1 MKNYSLAPTEENAYE
16 MLRTNPIGRSD
27 DVFRFVELLSHM
39 EDSCYSIAL
48 NGEWGSGKTFFV
60 KQVKLILDA
69 ENPQSN
75 LPEIMRLKVK
85 GLIPN
90 QFTCPDCYTT
100 VYYDAWAND
109 NHEDPLLSLIYE
121 AIRSGQID
129 YSPEQKR
136 SIFDTLSNIADVLTG
151 KNISNFLEALRGSN
165 ELEDMQKGADLES
178 LVRDFINYLIEERG
192 NRLVFFIDELDRC
205 KPDYAIRFLERI
217 KHYFDDE
224 RVTFVFSVSLSQL
237 QWTVKSYYGSEFN
250 STRYLDKFFD
260 IRLTLPHVNYEDF
273 LKNRLNMWAN
283 DLVSTVGME
292 VIKYYQFSL
301 REMERYIRLLKIVEH
316 VAQKIQPGSP
326 GRNAVLFSA
335 TYFVP
340 IMLGLQMYNIKK
352 FNDFLSGNDAGPL
365 KEILMNTSVILD
377 TKFLLSWGEN
387 YATGG
392 VIISHAGKETE
403 SIEERIDK
411 IYKVLFGRYNFNAN
425 GPLEIG
431 QMLFTATTREEV
443 ERITSVLSPLTD
455 FNQL

>member
-1 MKNYSLAPTEENAYE
+1 MKNYSLAPTDENAYE
-16 MLRTNPIGRSD
+16 MLRTNPIGRFD

-39 EDSCYSIAL
+39 EDSCYSFAL

-75 LPEIMRLKVK
+75 LSEMMRLKVQN
-85 GLIPN
+85 LIPK
-90 QFTCPDCYTT
+90 QYTCPDCYTT

-121 AIRSGQID
+121 TIRSGQSD
-129 YSPEQKR
+129 YSPERER
-136 SIFDTLSNIADVLTG
+136 SLCQAASSIADLLTG
-151 KNISNFLEALRGSN
+151 KTISDALAALRGSCK
-165 ELEDMQKGADLES
+165 LESVQKEADLES
-178 LVRDFINYLIEERG
+178 LVRDFINYLIEEQG

-260 IRLTLPHVNYEDF
+260 MRLSLPHANYDDF
-273 LKNRLNMWAN
+273 LRNRLNMWVN
-283 DLVSTVGME
+283 DLVSTVGVE

-301 REMERYIRLLKIVEH
+301 RETERYIRLLKILEH
-316 VAQKIQPGSP
+316 AAKKLQMGILPH
-326 GRNAVLFSA
+326 NAVRFA
-335 TYFVP
+335 TTYFAP
-340 IMLGLQMYNIKK
+340 IMLGLQMYNIKE
-352 FNDFLSGNDAGPL
+352 FNDFIFGYNSGPM
-365 KEILMNTSVILD
+365 KEILVNTNVLLD
-377 TKFLLSWGEN
+377 PGLLLAWNEMYANGELITN
-387 YATGG
+387 Q
-392 VIISHAGKETE
+392 AGEKIE
-403 SIEERIDK
+403 SITERLDK
-411 IYKVLFGRYNFNAN
+411 IYKAVFGRNSFNE
-425 GPLEIG
+425 GGYLDIG
-431 QMLFTATTREEV
+431 QMRFTTTTREEV

-455 FNQL
+455 FDQI

>member
-75 LPEIMRLKVK
+75 LPEEMRLKVK

-192 NRLVFFIDELDRC
+192 NRLVFFIDELNRC

-237 QWTVKSYYGSEFN
+237 QWTVKSYYGSEFD

-260 IRLTLPHVNYEDF
+260 IRLTLPQVNYDNF
-273 LKNRLNMWAN
+273 LRNRLDMWAKN
-283 DLVSTVGME
+283 AVSVVGID
-292 VIKYYQFSL
+292 VIKFYGFSL
-301 REMERYIRLLKIVEH
+301 RETERYIRLLKIVEH
-316 VAQKIQPGSP
+316 AIQKLRWGFPTN
-326 GRNAVLFSA
+326 NAILFA
-335 TYFVP
+335 TTYFVP
-340 IMLGLQMYNIKK
+340 ITLGLQMYNIKE
-352 FNDFLSGNDAGPL
+352 FNDFISGYNAGPM
-365 KEILMNTSVILD
+365 KEILINTNVMLD
-377 TKFLLSWGEN
+377 TSLLLERGEH
-387 YATGG
+387 YASGG
-392 VIISHAGKETE
+392 IITNQEGEKIE
-403 SIEERIDK
+403 SIEERLDK
-411 IYKVLFGRYNFNAN
+411 IYEAVFGRYNFNES
-425 GPLEIG
+425 GYLDIG
-431 QMLFTATTREEV
+431 QMRFTETTREEV

-455 FNQL
+455 FDQI

>member
-1 MKNYSLAPTEENAYE
+1 MKNYSLAPTDENAYE
-16 MLRTNPIGRSD
+16 MLKANPIGRSD

-39 EDSCYSIAL
+39 ENSCYSIAL

-121 AIRSGQID
+121 AIRSGQSD
-129 YSPEQKR
+129 YSPERERGLCQAA
-136 SIFDTLSNIADVLTG
+136 SSIADLLTG
-151 KNISNFLEALRGSN
+151 KGVSDALKALQESN
-165 ELEDMQKGADLES
+165 ELENMQKGVDLES
-178 LVRDFINYLIEERG
+178 LVRDFINYLIEEQG

-273 LKNRLNMWAN
+273 LKNRLNMWVN

-340 IMLGLQMYNIKK
+340 IMLGLQMHNIKK
-352 FNDFLSGNDAGPL
+352 FNDFLSGDDAGPL

-377 TKFLLSWGEN
+377 TRLLLSWGES

-392 VIISHAGKETE
+392 GIISQAGKETE

-443 ERITSVLSPLTD
+443 ERITSVLSPLTVFD
-455 FNQL
+455 QI